1 MRLIEFN
8 GEARPLFDWARR
20 TGISSDTLAKRLN
33 MGWSA
38 EEALTTPVGKQGRK
52 PRSPMPAP
60 SVAKALPALRDWQR
74 DMHAAHRQMTRSV
87 RSFVRQMEEQ
97 MAELR
102 HGLDQHLAAQ
112 LAEADRNI
120 IASYTRGEASTHR
133 KVGADRCPRVAQE
146 SV

>member
-20 TGISSDTLAKRLN
+20 AGISSDTLAKRLHL
-33 MGWSA
+33 GWSV

-52 PRSPMPAP
+52 PKSIRAP
-60 SVAKALPALRDWQR
+60 SITHALPGLRDWQR

-112 LAEADRNI
+112 RDEAHRHI
-120 IASYTRGEASTHR
+120 VASHTPG
-133 KVGADRCPRVAQE
+133 VGQNPSEIVRDRCSPVAE
-146 SV
+146 ETV

>member
-8 GEARPLFDWARR
+8 GEARPLFDWAQR
-20 TGISSDTLAKRLN
+20 TGISSDTLTKRLN
-33 MGWSA
+33 MGWSV
-38 EEALTTPVGKQGRK
+38 EQALTRPVGKQGRK
-52 PRSPMPAP
+52 PKPTLAP
-60 SVAKALPALRDWQR
+60 SMTHALPALRDWQR

-87 RSFVRQMEEQ
+87 RAFVRQMEEQ

-112 LAEADRNI
+112 RDEANRN
-120 IASYTRGEASTHR
+120 AVSSHTRGVGESTA
-133 KVGADRCPRVAQE
+133 KIANDRCSRVTQE

>member
-8 GEARPLFDWARR
+8 GEARPLFDWAQR
-20 TGISSDTLAKRLN
+20 TGISSDTLAKRLSL
-33 MGWSA
+33 GWSV

-52 PRSPMPAP
+52 PKPIRAP
-60 SVAKALPALRDWQR
+60 SVAHALPALRDWQR
-74 DMHAAHRQMTRSV
+74 DMHVAHRQMTRSV

-112 LAEADRNI
+112 LDEANRHI
-120 IASYTRGEASTHR
+120 IASHTPG
-133 KVGADRCPRVAQE
+133 VGQNPQEIVRDRCSRVTQE